1 MPQRSVNFVHL
12 PNLVFICLYNDHRRL
27 RTIRGMYR
35 LIFLMGNIPLLIPWR
50 AYRLRPNFAAAKKSV
65 LVALC
70 RDKEA
75 KSTRV
80 SLLV

>member
-1 MPQRSVNFVHL
+1 
-12 PNLVFICLYNDHRRL
+12 
-27 RTIRGMYR
+27 
-35 LIFLMGNIPLLIPWR
+35 
-50 AYRLRPNFAAAKKSV
+50 LRPNFAAAKKSV